1 MSSHTHT
8 CEIPLT
14 YTGTVSSRLPCH
26 DTNNSSSPAGGV
38 SPSRKD
44 AMQQWRTGLP
54 CPVLVFP
61 VLHQGAGQMRAKEEI
76 KQLYLVLPLFL
87 PQAATMQHWWEAL
100 ARAHPQ
106 VPSKEDQNTSWGTGN
121 TFCASMMLMEV
132 QGNTSISEHGLV
144 QKSRFVTGPQSLS
157 CGVEAGAPGRDW
169 WGWPCSSTS
178 CSSFAVYVT

>member
-1 MSSHTHT
+1 
-8 CEIPLT
+8 
-14 YTGTVSSRLPCH
+14 
-26 DTNNSSSPAGGV
+26 
-38 SPSRKD
+38 
-44 AMQQWRTGLP
+44 MQQWRTGLP
-54 CPVLVFP
+54 CPVLVLP

-106 VPSKEDQNTSWGTGN
+106 VPSKEDQNTSWGTEN
-121 TFCASMMLMEV
+121 TFCASAMLMEV

-157 CGVEAGAPGRDW
+157 CGVEAGAPWHGLM
-169 WGWPCSSTS
+169 GSTLQLYKLLQLWS
-178 CSSFAVYVT
+178 LCNLADFFFFLTVHIKFVHPATTFFFKPILCIFLSVQLHVPKLK